1 MSPTSAA
8 AVTETATLVFYCTAI
23 IGAAQPAPTKLV
35 LLGAVP
41 WSLETKG
48 CATTKPKYHYAFSLH
63 CSQYISYGSSQ
74 EDLFLP

>member
-8 AVTETATLVFYCTAI
+8 AVTEIATPGLDCTAI
-23 IGAAQPAPTKLV
+23 MAAAQPGPTRLV

-41 WSLETKG
+41 WSLEIKG

-63 CSQYISYGSSQ
+63 CSQYISYGSSW